1 MLNYRPVFD
10 NGLLKIFDPSSMQ
23 NSFSCEMF
31 ECFLTCTASFK
42 SHNISMGFFLGFFFN
57 KNCFFFSNNVLVEL
71 LVQDNPAER
80 STSSS
85 PFRQITIYYLSAL
98 WYDAEFMAESLTP
111 SCARKT
117 TPKHDISTQVIWVSS
132 PQKPPL
138 VWSKHVNFCCG
149 QTTTFDLSVQWTLFQ
164 KPWSLPL
171 LYFSHW
177 QTVLCTIKHCEAKL
191 V

>member
-111 SCARKT
+111 SCARKPHRSMT
-117 TPKHDISTQVIWVSS
+117 FPHRSYEFLLLKSHLWSDPNMSTFVAAKQLLLICLSS
-132 PQKPPL
+132 GHY
-138 VWSKHVNFCCG
+138 SKSPG
-149 QTTTFDLSVQWTLFQ
+149 LY
-164 KPWSLPL
+164 
-171 LYFSHW
+171 LYF
-177 QTVLCTIKHCEAKL
+177 TLVTGKLCCALLNI
-191 V
+191 VRPN